1 MKNPIKKITTEE
13 NNLIKKQKKDLLL
26 YWLNSQLVINESV
39 LQAFKSVQREFFV
52 DSSYRDL
59 SYSDQPL
66 PIDSGQTISQPTTV
80 IIMLQLLNVF
90 PENHVLEIGTG
101 SGYNAALLA
110 KIARSVVTIE
120 RHKKLAKQALKN
132 LKKSNLTK
140 VKVIEG
146 DGKLGYKNLA
156 PYDRIIVTAAAN
168 QVPESLKSQLRLGGL
183 LVAPIGPTFGCEML
197 KIKKI
202 SPNNFQTS
210 SHGLFSF
217 VPLK

>member
-1 MKNPIKKITTEE
+1 
-13 NNLIKKQKKDLLL
+13 
-26 YWLNSQLVINESV
+26 
-39 LQAFKSVQREFFV
+39 
-52 DSSYRDL
+52 
-59 SYSDQPL
+59 
-66 PIDSGQTISQPTTV
+66 
-80 IIMLQLLNVF
+80 MLQLLNVF
-90 PENHVLEIGTG
+90 AENHVLEIGTG